1 VNYQDQCKSTG
12 AKSACK
18 MMVKLTP
25 DYILSVGFYDFN
37 IMSSLDVELSAL
49 PLMDSN
55 AFQFNAKMSK
65 TNVL

>member
-1 VNYQDQCKSTG
+1 
-12 AKSACK
+12 
-18 MMVKLTP
+18 MVKLTP